1 LTQCISVILFVSKQL
16 KVCGSYSL
24 ACAKEEAKCSKQGFY
39 YLNGFKINCRDGLKF
54 SYEMFVENDN
64 VLNTLY
70 EEKETEI
77 KKILIQVLKDFYV

>member
-1 LTQCISVILFVSKQL
+1 
-16 KVCGSYSL
+16 
-24 ACAKEEAKCSKQGFY
+24 
-39 YLNGFKINCRDGLKF
+39 
-54 SYEMFVENDN
+54 MFVENDN